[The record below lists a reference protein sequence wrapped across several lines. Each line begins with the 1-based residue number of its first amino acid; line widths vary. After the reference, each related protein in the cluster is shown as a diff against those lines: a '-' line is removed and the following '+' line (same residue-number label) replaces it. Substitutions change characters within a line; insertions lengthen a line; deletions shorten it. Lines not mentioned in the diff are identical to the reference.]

1 METSESNFRFFY
13 IILWDYRRKI
23 IKEFSFP
30 RTRPSSLPFIQ
41 STIVPRRKSFV
52 DGIAVGQGGGERR
65 ILLASRGYNS
75 LWLNGSKKAYIVGVG
90 DGKSLIYT
98 VNGVIRSPEA
108 IFSLPARGYN
118 VFLGTLI
125 NSIHFAQ
132 RFLITYYTEP

>member
-52 DGIAVGQGGGERR
+52 DGIAVDDETRNISAKEEERGGFFSRAADTIHYDLTVARKR
-65 ILLASRGYNS
+65 I
-75 LWLNGSKKAYIVGVG
+75 
-90 DGKSLIYT
+90 
-98 VNGVIRSPEA
+98 
-108 IFSLPARGYN
+108 
-118 VFLGTLI
+118 
-125 NSIHFAQ
+125 
-132 RFLITYYTEP
+132 